1 MSSVMQV
8 NNVHR
13 LHSPMSIPSVL
24 MSMSIVCLQSKSSY
38 SSARKKKQETRLTL
52 RNPGTLRN
60 ISESTLM
67 GNSKLFYFTQKE
79 DIYKFK

>member
-8 NNVHR
+8 NNVHS

-24 MSMSIVCLQSKSSY
+24 TSMSIVCLQSKSSY
-38 SSARKKKQETRLTL
+38 SSARKF
-52 RNPGTLRN
+52 LRN

-67 GNSKLFYFTQKE
+67 GNSKLFYFTQKK